1 MLLSLVCNKNRR
13 KRQHSIMEE
22 EASQESDK
30 LVVNMENSGQA
41 MDSGNDSGHF
51 PENENSIA
59 EPALTSFKLTDSYPL
74 PHQTVDDVS
83 DLVYL
88 GRKRRF
94 RRPPINHNSTKSQ
107 SVCHDFSE
115 GFKTRLENTKLL
127 TKSEVRWDM
136 GGKVSYCAVD
146 CSKMSM
152 EKMKDLAGELF
163 EIYYTDKSVGG
174 ITFARNWAVFTACG
188 KNKRL
193 M

>member
-1 MLLSLVCNKNRR
+1 
-13 KRQHSIMEE
+13 MEE
-22 EASQESDK
+22 DSSQESDK
-30 LVVNMENSGQA
+30 LVVNMESDERANDRDNVAGQ
-41 MDSGNDSGHF
+41 
-51 PENENSIA
+51 PETQIDIA
-59 EPALTSFKLTDSYPL
+59 DPTQTSAVELKVQPPLT
-74 PHQTVDDVS
+74 HQNVDDVS

-94 RRPPINHNSTKSQ
+94 KRYPVNTNQSQ
-107 SVCHDFSE
+107 GIWHDFSE

-127 TKSEVRWDM
+127 AQAEVRWDN

-146 CSKMSM
+146 CSKMSTD
-152 EKMKDLAGELF
+152 EMKNLASELF

-188 KNKRL
+188 KNKRQ